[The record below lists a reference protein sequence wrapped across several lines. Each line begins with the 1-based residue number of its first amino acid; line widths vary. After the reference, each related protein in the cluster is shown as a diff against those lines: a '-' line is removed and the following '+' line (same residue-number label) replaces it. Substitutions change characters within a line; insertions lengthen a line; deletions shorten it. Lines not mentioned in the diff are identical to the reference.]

1 MWNRDLKAQ
10 ILANFIICDVEKLVE
25 SNDTASLEHALG
37 VLKESYPNLSDDELT
52 ELFNIMMH
60 VYNMKH
66 TEKVELVATL
76 PSHYKTQALPTISV
90 ISELVESAKT
100 IIMITGYSISDYAE
114 DLLMKI
120 IEKSRS
126 GIMVKIFVNR
136 FDPNDSP
143 IINKLDMYRGRYL
156 EIYKYDEREDDMAA
170 LHAKTISIDDSNSL
184 ITSANLSF
192 HGLEKNIELGCLI
205 ESSDYAKKLH
215 SLFSDLIKTGKVR
228 KIY

>member
-1 MWNRDLKAQ
+1 MWDRDLKAQ

-170 LHAKTISIDDSNSL
+170 LHAKTISIDDFKSL

-192 HGLEKNIELGCLI
+192 HGLERNIELGCLI

-215 SLFSDLIKTGKVR
+215 SLFSDLIRTGKVR

>member
-1 MWNRDLKAQ
+1 MWDRDLKAQ
-10 ILANFIICDVEKLVE
+10 ILANFIICDVEKLV
-25 SNDTASLEHALG
+25 SDHDPNSLQHPLD
-37 VLKESYPNLSDDELT
+37 VLHENFPNLSDDEVV
-52 ELFNIMMH
+52 ELLNIVIH
-60 VYNMKH
+60 VYNLKH
-66 TEKVELVATL
+66 TEKVDLVATL

-90 ISELVESAKT
+90 ISDLIDSAKT
-100 IIMITGYSISDYAE
+100 LIMITGYSISDYAE

-126 GIMVKIFVNR
+126 GVMVKIFVNK
-136 FDPNDSP
+136 FDPTDSP
-143 IINKLDMYRGRYL
+143 IINRLDMYKGRYL
-156 EIYKYDEREDDMAA
+156 EIYKYVEQDDDMAA
-170 LHAKTISIDDSNSL
+170 LHAKTLSVDDSKSL

-215 SLFSDLIKTGKVR
+215 SLFSDLIKTGKVK